1 MKNIKLG
8 IKIGGGFGVLILIA
22 CALGGLA
29 VFNMKTVEGDSI
41 RLAHQY
47 VPEVGMANELERTSL
62 LTMYAWRGY
71 SFTEE
76 SSFLDEGRKQLAAV
90 QQALSTA
97 EKHAQTFPA
106 LVKLKEQLV
115 QAKSEV
121 AEYASL
127 ADQTVSLIESMNDDR
142 KVLDSGAAAFMM
154 NCADFLVS
162 QNEAMQ
168 REIAEGAASDRL
180 AERLQ
185 KITYVNDIIDLGN
198 DTRIKVWRAQAVR
211 DPKII
216 EEALPNFQKMDEMF
230 NKLKATTRTE
240 INLKQI
246 EGTREAGQQYRT
258 AMLSLSEHWKEL
270 GEINVKRTKTGAAVL
285 VTAQNTAE
293 AGLEG
298 TQKIADEAVV
308 NLNSASTVMI
318 GGLSVGVI
326 IGIFTAIFLTKG
338 ITGPVAQGVEFARKL
353 SQGDLTAKLDV
364 DQKDEVG
371 ILAQALRDMVAK
383 LREIVTEVQ
392 SASDNVAS
400 GSEELSAS
408 AEQLSQ
414 GATEQAASVEEVSS
428 SMEEMGSN
436 IRQNADN
443 ASQTEKIAL
452 KAALDAEAGGKAVV
466 QAVGAMKNI
475 AEKISIVE
483 EIARQTNLLALN
495 AAIEAARAGEHGKG
509 FAVVAAEVRKLAE
522 RSGTAAAEIS
532 ELSSSTVSVADQAGQ
547 MLIKLVP
554 DIQRTAEL
562 VQEISAASNEQNAGA
577 EQINKALQQLDQVI
591 QQNASAS
598 EEMASTSE
606 ELSSQ
611 AEQLQSSIS
620 FFHLGATAAR
630 VTRQAA
636 HRGRPQAARKAA
648 PKALAAKGS
657 ASGLALDMG
666 RDDEDDEFERF

>member
-8 IKIGGGFGVLILIA
+8 LKIGGGFGILILIA
-22 CALGGLA
+22 CSLGGLA
-29 VFNMKTVEGDSI
+29 VFNMKAVEGNSI
-41 RLAHQY
+41 RLANEY
-47 VPEVGMANELERTSL
+47 VPEVGIAGDIERNAQL
-62 LTMYAWRGY
+62 AMYAWRGY
-71 SFTEE
+71 AFTKNVE
-76 SSFLDEGRKQLAAV
+76 FLTEGKKKLDDLQKNLDSAKAHANKYSALTKMRENVASAQVKVTEYQKQAIETERLLAV
-90 QQALSTA
+90 QDSSLVAARNAGDVFFQNA
-97 EKHAQTFPA
+97 E
-106 LVKLKEQLV
+106 
-115 QAKSEV
+115 
-121 AEYASL
+121 
-127 ADQTVSLIESMNDDR
+127 
-142 KVLDSGAAAFMM
+142 AF
-154 NCADFLVS
+154 LES
-162 QNEAMQ
+162 QNTAMAN
-168 REIAEGAASDRL
+168 EIGSDTPPEKL
-180 AERLQ
+180 IERLQ
-185 KITYVNDIIDLGN
+185 KITQINNIIDLGN
-198 DTRIKVWRAQAVR
+198 AARITTWRGLGLRNYKLIEDAVQVFSKVNETL
-211 DPKII
+211 D
-216 EEALPNFQKMDEMF
+216 
-230 NKLKATTRTE
+230 KLQNTTRQE
-240 INLKQI
+240 VNIKQI
-246 EGTREAGQQYRT
+246 ENIREAGVTYKT
-258 AMLSLSEHWKEL
+258 NLNTLYASLVEVEDL
-270 GEINVKRTKTGAAVL
+270 NILRTKTGGEVL
-285 VTAQNTAE
+285 DAAQNISV
-293 AGLEG
+293 AGMDQ
-298 TQKIADEAVV
+298 TQSIANEAVTS
-308 NLNSASTVMI
+308 LSTASTVMI
-318 GGLSVGVI
+318 SGLGI
-326 IGIFTAIFLTKG
+326 GILIGIFTAVFLTKG
-338 ITGPVAQGVEFARKL
+338 ITGPVQQGVEFARKL
-353 SQGDLTAKLDV
+353 AQGDLTAKLDV

-371 ILAQALRDMVAK
+371 VLAQALRDMVAK

-452 KAALDAEAGGKAVV
+452 KAAIDAEAGGKAVV

-532 ELSSSTVSVADQAGQ
+532 ELSSSTVTVADQAGQ

-620 FFHLGATAAR
+620 FFQLGATAAR
-630 VTRQAA
+630 ITRQAPRRSTTHSVKKSA
-636 HRGRPQAARKAA
+636 
-648 PKALAAKGS
+648 KALPTKSSAA
-657 ASGLALDMG
+657 GLALDMG
-666 RDDEDDEFERF
+666 FDEEDNEFERF

>member
-29 VFNMKTVEGDSI
+29 VFNMKSVEGDSI
-41 RLAHQY
+41 RLAQEY
-47 VPEVGMANELERTSL
+47 VPEVGIAGEIERNSQL
-62 LTMYAWRGY
+62 AMYAWRGY
-71 SFTEE
+71 AFTKGAD
-76 SSFLDEGRKQLAAV
+76 FLTEGKKKLDDV
-90 QQALSTA
+90 QRNLDTA
-97 EKHAQTFPA
+97 KAHADKYPA
-106 LVKLKEQLV
+106 LVKMRESVGLAQVKVTEYLKQSVETERLLTVQDSALV
-115 QAKSEV
+115 TARDAGDVFFQN
-121 AEYASL
+121 AE
-127 ADQTVSLIESMNDDR
+127 
-142 KVLDSGAAAFMM
+142 AF
-154 NCADFLVS
+154 LES
-162 QNEAMQ
+162 QNTAMVN
-168 REIAEGAASDRL
+168 EIGSVSSPEKL
-180 AERLQ
+180 IERLQ
-185 KITYVNDIIDLGN
+185 KITQINTIIDLGN
-198 DTRIKVWRAQAVR
+198 AVR
-211 DPKII
+211 VTTWRGLGLRNPKLLEEAIQIFPKITQI
-216 EEALPNFQKMDEMF
+216 LE
-230 NKLKATTRTE
+230 KLESTTRLE
-240 INLKQI
+240 ANLKQLENIRGAGETYKTNLDILHRSFI
-246 EGTREAGQQYRT
+246 EVD
-258 AMLSLSEHWKEL
+258 EL
-270 GEINVKRTKTGAAVL
+270 NKLRTKTGGEVL
-285 VTAQNTAE
+285 EIAQNFSV
-293 AGLEG
+293 AGMEG
-298 TQKIADEAVV
+298 TKHIADTAVE

-338 ITGPVAQGVEFARKL
+338 ITGPVQQGVEFARKL
-353 SQGDLTAKLDV
+353 AQGDLTAKLDV

-371 ILAQALRDMVAK
+371 ILAQALREMVAK

-547 MLIKLVP
+547 MLVKLVP

-620 FFHLGATAAR
+620 FFHLGATTAR

-636 HRGRPQAARKAA
+636 HRGRPQASRKAA

>member
-1 MKNIKLG
+1 MKNLKLG
-8 IKIGGGFGVLILIA
+8 VKIGGGFGLLIIIV
-22 CALGGLA
+22 CILGGIA
-29 VFNMKTVEGDSI
+29 VFNMKSVEGDSI
-41 RLAHQY
+41 RLANEY
-47 VPEVGMANELERTSL
+47 VPEVIIAGEIERNVQL
-62 LTMYAWRGY
+62 AMYAWRGY
-71 SFTEE
+71 AFTKSATFLEE
-76 SSFLDEGRKQLAAV
+76 GKKRLANVQRNLETAKYHTNKHSALIKMRENVDSAQVKVTEYQKQAVETERLLEVQDSSLVAARNAGDVFFQNADGFLE
-90 QQALSTA
+90 
-97 EKHAQTFPA
+97 
-106 LVKLKEQLV
+106 
-115 QAKSEV
+115 
-121 AEYASL
+121 
-127 ADQTVSLIESMNDDR
+127 
-142 KVLDSGAAAFMM
+142 
-154 NCADFLVS
+154 S
-162 QNEAMQ
+162 QNTAMAN
-168 REIAEGAASDRL
+168 EIGNSSSPEKL
-180 AERLQ
+180 IERLQ
-185 KITYVNDIIDLGN
+185 KITQINNVIDLGN
-198 DTRIKVWRAQAVR
+198 AARITTWRGLCLRNTKLIV
-211 DPKII
+211 
-216 EEALPNFQKMDEMF
+216 EAMQVFSIVDETLE
-230 NKLKATTRTE
+230 KLKNTTQQE
-240 INLKQI
+240 ANLKQI
-246 EGTREAGQQYRT
+246 QSIREAGVTYKT
-258 AMLSLSEHWKEL
+258 NLKILYDSLMKVEEL
-270 GEINVKRTKTGAAVL
+270 NILRTKTGGEVL
-285 VTAQNTAE
+285 GAAQNISV
-293 AGLEG
+293 AGMDQ
-298 TQKIADEAVV
+298 TQNIANEAVS
-308 NLNSASTVMI
+308 NLSTASTVMI
-318 GGLSVGVI
+318 SGLA
-326 IGIFTAIFLTKG
+326 IGLLTGILTAIFLTKG
-338 ITGPVAQGVEFARKL
+338 ITGPVQQGVEFARKL
-353 SQGDLTAKLDV
+353 AQGDLTAQLDV

-371 ILAQALRDMVAK
+371 VLAHALRDMVAK

-452 KAALDAEAGGKAVV
+452 KVAIDAEAGGKAVV

-475 AEKISIVE
+475 AEKISIIE

-532 ELSSSTVSVADQAGQ
+532 ELSSFTVTVADQAGQ
-547 MLIKLVP
+547 MLVKLVP

-620 FFHLGATAAR
+620 FFQLGAIAAR
-630 VTRQAA
+630 ITRQAPRRSTTNFA
-636 HRGRPQAARKAA
+636 KKPA
-648 PKALAAKGS
+648 KALPSKGS
-657 ASGLALDMG
+657 VARLALDMG
-666 RDDEDDEFERF
+666 IDEEDNEFERF

>member
-29 VFNMKTVEGDSI
+29 VFNMKTVEKDSI
-41 RLAHQY
+41 RLANEY
-47 VPEVGMANELERTSL
+47 VPEVGMANLVERSAL
-62 LTMYAWRGY
+62 LAMYAWRGY
-71 SFTEE
+71 AFTEE
-76 SSFLDEGRKQLAAV
+76 ESFLTEGKKQITATL
-90 QQALSTA
+90 QALDQA
-97 EKHAQTFPA
+97 KKHAETHPG
-106 LVKLKEQLV
+106 LVSLKENAQN
-115 QAKSEV
+115 AKEHVDTYVALSE
-121 AEYASL
+121 
-127 ADQTVSLIESMNDDR
+127 QTVTLVNALHADRMAMN
-142 KVLDSGAAAFMM
+142 AAAASYME
-154 NCADFLVS
+154 NCEAFLLS
-162 QNEAMQ
+162 MDEAMQ
-168 REIAEGAASDRL
+168 KEISEGTEPAKL
-180 AERLQ
+180 LERLS
-185 KITYVNDIIDLGN
+185 KISWINDIIDLGN
-198 DTRIKVWRAQAVR
+198 DTRIKVWRAQATR
-211 DPKII
+211 D
-216 EEALPNFQKMDEMF
+216 L
-230 NKLKATTRTE
+230 KL
-240 INLKQI
+240 I
-246 EGTREAGQQYRT
+246 
-258 AMLSLSEHWKEL
+258 
-270 GEINVKRTKTGAAVL
+270 
-285 VTAQNTAE
+285 
-293 AGLEG
+293 
-298 TQKIADEAVV
+298 DEAVQNFGKMDAV
-308 NLNSASTVMI
+308 FAKLTPTVRNPANIKQLEATQKAGADYRAAMASLQKNWTDLGSINSQRTKVGVEALEAAQQTALSGLDDTKKSADTAVSNLNSASTVMV

-338 ITGPVAQGVEFARKL
+338 ITGPVQKGVEFARKL
-353 SQGDLTAKLDV
+353 AQGDLTANLDV

-532 ELSSSTVSVADQAGQ
+532 ELSSSTVGVADQAGQ
-547 MLIKLVP
+547 MLVKLVP

-636 HRGRPQAARKAA
+636 HRGRPQASRKAA

>member
-22 CALGGLA
+22 CALGAMA
-29 VFNMKTVEGDSI
+29 VVNMMNVEKDSS
-41 RLAHQY
+41 RLANEY
-47 VPEVGMANELERTSL
+47 VPEVGIANLVERSAL
-62 LTMYAWRGY
+62 LAMYAWRGY
-71 SFTEE
+71 AFTEQE
-76 SSFLDEGRKQLAAV
+76 SFLVEGKKQLAATV
-90 QQALSTA
+90 QALDQA
-97 EKHAQTFPA
+97 KKHAETYPG
-106 LVKLKEQLV
+106 LVALKENAQVARERVDAYVALSQQTETLV
-115 QAKSEV
+115 NAMHADREAMNREAGVFMDNCV
-121 AEYASL
+121 A
-127 ADQTVSLIESMNDDR
+127 
-142 KVLDSGAAAFMM
+142 
-154 NCADFLVS
+154 FLS
-162 QNEAMQ
+162 NMNEALEK
-168 REIAEGAASDRL
+168 EIAES
-180 AERLQ
+180 AEGEKLRERAW
-185 KITYVNDIIDLGN
+185 KINLVNEIIDLGN
-198 DTRIKVWRAQAVR
+198 DTRVRVWRAQATRNLEEIDVAVQNF
-211 DPKII
+211 PKIDAI
-216 EEALPNFQKMDEMF
+216 LAKLSPTVRNPANIKQLEAIQK
-230 NKLKATTRTE
+230 A
-240 INLKQI
+240 
-246 EGTREAGQQYRT
+246 GTDYRG
-258 AMLSLSEHWKEL
+258 AMLSLQKNWSTLE
-270 GEINVKRTKTGAAVL
+270 GINVQRAKVGMEALEA
-285 VTAQNTAE
+285 AQNTAVS
-293 AGLEG
+293 GLDD
-298 TQKIADEAVV
+298 TKKIADVAVA
-308 NLNSASTVMI
+308 NLAMAERVMI
-318 GGLSVGVI
+318 GGLAIGVL
-326 IGIFTAIFLTKG
+326 IGIVVAIFLTKG
-338 ITGPVAQGVEFARKL
+338 ITGPVQQGVEFARKL
-353 SQGDLTAKLDV
+353 AQGDLTAKLDV

-443 ASQTEKIAL
+443 ATQTEKIAL

-532 ELSSSTVSVADQAGQ
+532 ELSSSTVTVADQAGQ

-611 AEQLQSSIS
+611 AEQLQSSIA
-620 FFHLGATAAR
+620 FFHLGATTAR
-630 VTRQAA
+630 VTRQATSR
-636 HRGRPQAARKAA
+636 RGKPQAARKA
-648 PKALAAKGS
+648 PKALSSKGTS
-657 ASGLALDMG
+657 SGLALDMG

>member
-1 MKNIKLG
+1 MMKNIKLG
-8 IKIGGGFGVLILIA
+8 IKIGGGFAILILIA
-22 CALGGLA
+22 CTLGGLA
-29 VFNMKTVEGDSI
+29 VFNMKAVENDSV
-41 RLAHQY
+41 RLANEY
-47 VPEVGMANELERTSL
+47 VPEVGIAGDIERNAQL
-62 LTMYAWRGY
+62 AMYAWRGY
-71 SFTEE
+71 AFT
-76 SSFLDEGRKQLAAV
+76 
-90 QQALSTA
+90 
-97 EKHAQTFPA
+97 
-106 LVKLKEQLV
+106 
-115 QAKSEV
+115 KS
-121 AEYASL
+121 
-127 ADQTVSLIESMNDDR
+127 
-142 KVLDSGAAAFMM
+142 
-154 NCADFLVS
+154 ADFLTEGKKKLDDVQRTLDTAKVHANKYPDLIKLRESVASAQVKVTEYHQQAVETERLLAVQDASLVAARDAGDIFFQNAEAFLAS
-162 QNEAMQ
+162 QNTAMTN
-168 REIAEGAASDRL
+168 EIGSVASPEKL
-180 AERLQ
+180 TERLQ
-185 KITYVNDIIDLGN
+185 KISLINNVIDLGN
-198 DTRIKVWRAQAVR
+198 AARITTWRGLALR
-211 DPKII
+211 NPRLL
-216 EEALPNFQKMDEMF
+216 EEAIQVFSKNAEVLD
-230 NKLKATTRTE
+230 KLQSTTRQE
-240 INLKQI
+240 ANLKQI
-246 EGTREAGQQYRT
+246 ENIRGAGEKY
-258 AMLSLSEHWKEL
+258 KENL
-270 GEINVKRTKTGAAVL
+270 NILHSSFIEVEELNKLRTKTGGDVL
-285 VTAQNTAE
+285 DTAQIISL
-293 AGLEG
+293 AGMDQ
-298 TQKIADEAVV
+298 TQSIANEAVT
-308 NLNSASTVMI
+308 NLSTASTVMI
-318 GGLSVGVI
+318 TGLGIGVL
-326 IGIFTAIFLTKG
+326 IGIITAIFLTKG
-338 ITGPVAQGVEFARKL
+338 ITGPVQQGVDFARKL
-353 SQGDLTAKLDV
+353 AQGDLTAKLDV
-364 DQKDEVG
+364 EQKDEVG

-452 KAALDAEAGGKAVV
+452 KAATDAEAGGKAVV

-522 RSGTAAAEIS
+522 RSGSAAAEIS

-547 MLIKLVP
+547 MLVRLVP

-620 FFHLGATAAR
+620 FFQLGATAAR
-630 VTRQAA
+630 TTRQTQ
-636 HRGRPQAARKAA
+636 RRSNTKTVRKAA
-648 PKALAAKGS
+648 ITLPTKSS
-657 ASGLALDMG
+657 ATGLALDMG
-666 RDDEDDEFERF
+666 RDEEDNEFERF